1 MTNPLKNRN
10 LLLKSLILL
19 LAASL
24 FGACDK
30 RKVYHAYQSLPD
42 EGWRRTD
49 TLCFSAEVPDSQT
62 YCKLSVEVRNRN
74 DYPYQNLLLSIGC
87 TTPDSLSSPTDTL
100 HLTLADEEGIW
111 KGKGWGGLY
120 QNSFPAGSVRIG
132 KPGTYLFKIAYT
144 FPDETLPGIN
154 DIGIKLER

>member
-30 RKVYHAYQSLPD
+30 QKVYHAYQSLPD
-42 EGWRRTD
+42 EGWRQTD
-49 TLCFSAEVPDSQT
+49 TLCFSVEVPDSQT

-74 DYPYQNLLLSIGC
+74 NYPYQNLLLSIG
-87 TTPDSLSSPTDTL
+87 
-100 HLTLADEEGIW
+100 
-111 KGKGWGGLY
+111 
-120 QNSFPAGSVRIG
+120 
-132 KPGTYLFKIAYT
+132 
-144 FPDETLPGIN
+144 
-154 DIGIKLER
+154 